1 MRFRSWSVYAVT
13 LIGLGLCA
21 LAAGQQEPAAP
32 TATPRVEV
40 SSQLWDFG
48 EAWEGEVL
56 EYQVTVKN
64 VGDAPLI
71 IKDVKRDC
79 GCTVPT
85 RPKSPLAPGESDRMG
100 IRLETKG
107 KSGNLN
113 YPVTLVTN
121 DPRRENVI
129 IRVQGHVSYL
139 FDINPVRSLAFGSLY
154 PDSAESRS
162 VELISKYP
170 GGVPLKLK
178 EDQDFG
184 MYAVELK
191 ELEPGL
197 RYKLTATSRPPLKL
211 GMTAGRRVTLLTG
224 LTFIPEIPVGIS
236 ASVQPL
242 VRVRP
247 NRLFLPTKSVVEMRQ
262 TLRVEYAPHY
272 PVTVREVKATHDAIK
287 VELRRAPGPGARPN
301 PHRHEIVVLLPPG
314 DRIPPEAQPQ
324 IEIVTDAKDPAYQK
338 LVVPVQ
344 MISPRPRPARPQPG
358 PAGRSAPA
366 GGVAQPSP
374 TSQPASKGGS

>member
-1 MRFRSWSVYAVT
+1 MRFRNWSVYAVT
-13 LIGLGLCA
+13 LTGLGFCA
-21 LAAGQQEPAAP
+21 LAAGQEEPAPP
-32 TATPRVEV
+32 TGVPRLEV
-40 SSQLWDFG
+40 STQVWDFG
-48 EAWEGEVL
+48 EAWEGESL
-56 EYQVTVKN
+56 EFQVTLKN

-71 IKDVKRDC
+71 IKDVERSC

-85 RPKSPLAPGESDRMG
+85 RPKSPLAPGESDQLG
-100 IRLETKG
+100 IRYDSKNR
-107 KSGNLN
+107 SGDVNHTI
-113 YPVTLVTN
+113 TLVTN
-121 DPRRENVI
+121 DPRRERTVI
-129 IRVQGHVSYL
+129 RIQGHVSYL
-139 FDINPVRSLAFGSLY
+139 FEMKPVRSLAFGLLY
-154 PDSAESRS
+154 PDSVESRS

-191 ELEPGL
+191 ELEPGQ

-211 GMTAGRRVTLLTG
+211 GLTAGRRVTLLTG

-272 PVTVREVKATHDAIK
+272 PVTVREVTATHDAIK
-287 VELRRAPGPGARPN
+287 VELRQAPGPGARPN
-301 PHRHEIVVLLPPG
+301 PHRHEVVVLLPPG
-314 DRIPPEAQPQ
+314 DRIPPEARPQ
-324 IEIVTDAKDPAYQK
+324 IEIVTDAKDPAYRK

-344 MISPRPRPARPQPG
+344 MISPRPRTARPQSG
-358 PAGRSAPA
+358 PAGRSAPTGA
-366 GGVAQPSP
+366 AAQPSP
-374 TSQPASKGGS
+374 TSQPASKGDS